1 VVFENGKRQ
10 PMGDDLEAEITSTEG
25 LAIAVVD
32 DPFDK
37 IGDGYIY
44 RYPSNR

>member
-10 PMGDDLEAEITSTEG
+10 PTGDDLEAEVASTEG
-25 LAIAVVD
+25 SPIAVVD
-32 DPFDK
+32 DPSDK